1 MENIDKAESNIINDD
16 LITNTG
22 DSFRDKVGI
31 LDKKGKRIWLH
42 PKKPKGKFHRA
53 RVIVS
58 IFLIA
63 FLFITP
69 FIKINDEPLLLFDIF
84 NRKFIIFGLIFWP
97 QDLFIF
103 ALGFLAFVVFVV
115 LFTAIYGRIFCGWIC
130 PQTIFLEMVFRKIE
144 YWIEGDSHQQIKLKK
159 APWTTE
165 KILKKTFKQSI
176 FLFISFLIGNVLLS
190 YIVGIDKLYQLI
202 ADTPA
207 AHPGEFT
214 AILGFTGL
222 FYFIFAWFREQA
234 CTFVCPYARLQ
245 SVLLDNNTIVV
256 AYDFK
261 RGEER
266 KPLKQRD
273 DNKNYGDCID
283 CKNCVRVCPTGIDIR
298 NGTQL
303 ECVNCTAC
311 IDACDE
317 VMVKI
322 NKPKKLI
329 KYASF
334 NQINNNQKFKLTPRI
349 ILYSVLLLILIS
361 VVGALIAS
369 RSNIDTNI
377 LRAQGALPQQLP
389 DGNIVNLYTMKVLN
403 KTHQT
408 IPIELKL
415 ENLSG
420 NLEIIG
426 TEKLI
431 VNPGKLT
438 ETSLLL
444 KIPKQQLKPYSNK
457 IKIGVYSNGKYINS
471 VETTFLNPIN

>member
-1 MENIDKAESNIINDD
+1 MEDIDNSESEVLQDN
-16 LITNTG
+16 LITDTG
-22 DSFRDKVGI
+22 DSFRDKVAI
-31 LDKKGKRIWLH
+31 IDKKGKRIWLH
-42 PKKPKGKFHRA
+42 PKKPKGNFHRA

-58 IFLIA
+58 LFLIA

-69 FIKINDEPLLLFDIF
+69 FIKINNEPLLLFDIF

-97 QDLFIF
+97 QDFFIF

-115 LFTAIYGRIFCGWIC
+115 LFTAIYGRIFCGWLC
-130 PQTIFLEMVFRKIE
+130 PQTIFMEMVFRKIE
-144 YWIEGDSHQQIKLKK
+144 YWIEGDSFQQIKLKK
-159 APWTTE
+159 APWTIN
-165 KILKKTFKQSI
+165 KIYKKSLKQLI
-176 FLFISFLIGNVLLS
+176 FLSISFIVGNVLLA
-190 YIVGIDKLYQLI
+190 YIIGIDRLYQLI
-202 ADTPA
+202 KDTPS

-214 AILGFTGL
+214 AIIGFTGL

-266 KPLKQRD
+266 KPLKMREKLD
-273 DNKNYGDCID
+273 DFGDCID
-283 CKNCVRVCPTGIDIR
+283 CKNCIRVCPTGIDIR

-317 VMVKI
+317 IMVKI
-322 NKPKKLI
+322 KRPKGLI

-349 ILYSVLLLILIS
+349 IIYTILLLLLIS
-361 VVGALIAS
+361 VVGALIIG

-377 LRAQGALPQQLP
+377 LRAQGALPQLLP
-389 DGNIVNLYTMKVLN
+389 DGNVVNLYTIKVLN
-403 KTHQT
+403 KTHET
-408 IPIELKL
+408 IPIDLKL
-415 ENLSG
+415 ENFRG

-426 TEKLI
+426 TDKLI
-431 VNPGKLT
+431 VNPGTLT

-444 KIPKQQLKPYSNK
+444 KIPKTQLKPYSNK
-457 IKIGVYSNGKYINS
+457 VKIGVYSSGKFVNY
-471 VETTFLNPIN
+471 VETSFLNPAN